1 MLISAVM
8 PVMSIYRLPLRQ
20 YGYTGH
26 VINLPQDVVSFA
38 HSLPRLPSELDVLV
52 VRKDS
57 EQSHRDFRV
66 RRTVVHEALT
76 WLLENN
82 RYYRANAVHLNEE
95 ALQQLPQDGN
105 LTDIQSLHLGDT
117 VSEQP
122 EPPEDQYGAH
132 LSTSFV
138 PNATQQRTEQETVQQ
153 SLQDL
158 QSGSSHTLMWPT
170 IGGAPINEFTT
181 EGYFSMAFPTLFP
194 TGAADF
200 LGQRCNQVTI
210 GNYFT
215 HLLKYEDGRFA
226 RHPRFRFFAL
236 NTEMRWRA
244 LQAGRIYI
252 QQHPGD
258 AQLTVDDL
266 RDMAGREGEAFS
278 NRVLHYA
285 ASLRGTRQYW
295 FRQRG

>member
-1 MLISAVM
+1 MLVSAVM
-8 PVMSIYRLPLRQ
+8 PIMSIYRLPLGQ

-38 HSLPRLPSELDVLV
+38 NSLPRVPSELDVLV

-66 RRTVVHEALT
+66 RRSVVQEALT

-82 RYYRANAVHLNEE
+82 RYYRANAIRLNED
-95 ALQQLPQDGN
+95 ALQRLPQDGN
-105 LTDIQSLHLGDT
+105 LTDMRSLQLGESST
-117 VSEQP
+117 YQCEPSE
-122 EPPEDQYGAH
+122 DLYGAH

-138 PNATQQRTEQETVQQ
+138 PNPTQQRTQQETVQQ
-153 SLQDL
+153 SIQDL
-158 QSGSSHTLMWPT
+158 QSGSSRTLMWPT

-200 LGQRCNQVTI
+200 FGQRCNQVTI

-215 HLLKYEDGRFA
+215 HLLKYDDGRFA
-226 RHPRFRFFAL
+226 RHTQPFVSFFP
-236 NTEMRWRA
+236 
-244 LQAGRIYI
+244 II
-252 QQHPGD
+252 KIK
-258 AQLTVDDL
+258 
-266 RDMAGREGEAFS
+266 
-278 NRVLHYA
+278 
-285 ASLRGTRQYW
+285 
-295 FRQRG
+295 

>member
-1 MLISAVM
+1 M
-8 PVMSIYRLPLRQ
+8 
-20 YGYTGH
+20 
-26 VINLPQDVVSFA
+26 
-38 HSLPRLPSELDVLV
+38 
-52 VRKDS
+52 
-57 EQSHRDFRV
+57 
-66 RRTVVHEALT
+66 HEALA
-76 WLLENN
+76 WLLEHN
-82 RYYRANAVHLNEE
+82 RYYRANAVHLNEK
-95 ALQQLPQDGN
+95 ALQQLPVYAE
-105 LTDIQSLHLGDT
+105 IQSLQPSDT
-117 VSEQP
+117 SSELP
-122 EPPEDQYGAH
+122 ESLEDQYEAH

-153 SLQDL
+153 SLEDL

-170 IGGAPINEFTT
+170 IGGTPINEFTT
-181 EGYFSMAFPTLFP
+181 EGYFSMAFPTLYP

-215 HLLKYEDGRFA
+215 HLMKYTDGRFA

-258 AQLTVDDL
+258 AQLTVDEL
-266 RDMAGREGEAFS
+266 RYGR
-278 NRVLHYA
+278 RVFL
-285 ASLRGTRQYW
+285 Q
-295 FRQRG
+295 